1 MKYEISYLSKSGN
14 ATILAETIASML
26 PPEDTRVVD
35 LAKGEAAGGADLS
48 FIGFDVETGTI
59 PLKIMDAVCA
69 VKRKVL

>member
-35 LAKGEAAGGADLS
+35 LAKGKPLGAL
-48 FIGFDVETGTI
+48 T
-59 PLKIMDAVCA
+59 
-69 VKRKVL
+69 

>member
-14 ATILAETIASML
+14 ATILAET
-26 PPEDTRVVD
+26 
-35 LAKGEAAGGADLS
+35 AGGADIS

>member
-1 MKYEISYLSKSGN
+1 
-14 ATILAETIASML
+14 ML

-35 LAKGEAAGGADLS
+35 LAKGEAAGGADIS